1 MNNEIAVYAAE
12 SSGVAGWATT
22 IMHVLG
28 GPGAAVANAVD
39 SVIPAV
45 PSEIILPLAGFAAAR
60 GEMSLVGALV
70 WTTIGSVVGAIVLYL
85 LGMSVGRERLYA
97 VVARIPLIRT
107 EDLERSEQWFARH
120 GRKAVLLGRMVPVVR
135 CLVSAPAGV
144 ERMPVG
150 QFIGLTA
157 VGSAIWNTLF
167 VLAGYHLGENWE
179 LVREYAG
186 RYQLVVG
193 VAAAVVLVVWLVR
206 RMRARSSL
214 RS

>member
-1 MNNEIAVYAAE
+1 MSNAITIYAAE

-22 IMHVLG
+22 IMHTLG
-28 GPGAAVANAVD
+28 GPGAAVANAAD
-39 SVIPAV
+39 SVFPAI

-70 WTTIGSVVGAIVLYL
+70 WTTIGSVAGAMVLYL
-85 LGMSVGRERLYA
+85 LGLLVGRERLYA
-97 VVARIPLIRT
+97 VVARLPLIRT

-120 GRKAVLLGRMVPVVR
+120 GRKAVLFGRMVPVVR

-144 ERMPVG
+144 ERMPIG
-150 QFIGLTA
+150 QFIALTA

-179 LVREYAG
+179 LVRDYAS

-193 VAAAVVLVVWLVR
+193 AAAGVAVLFWLVR
-206 RMRARSSL
+206 RVRGRSSL
-214 RS
+214 GS